1 MLGIGELVLLL
12 LVFLFT
18 GGALSRLA
26 RWALLRRAPGS
37 KQVLWALTDWIKA
50 RSATDPSASAA
61 IDPSSVSQ
69 RNTGASPSPSAD
81 GKNEETPPHL
91 AEDQ

>member
-1 MLGIGELVLLL
+1 MLGIGEIVLLL

-18 GGALSRLA
+18 GGVLSRLA

-37 KQVLWALTDWIKA
+37 KQVLWALTNWIKA
-50 RSATDPSASAA
+50 RMAADPSASAT

-69 RNTGASPSPSAD
+69 ENTGASSSPSEARE
-81 GKNEETPPHL
+81 NEETPPTTTGV
-91 AEDQ
+91 

>member
-18 GGALSRLA
+18 GGVLSRLA

-37 KQVLWALTDWIKA
+37 KQVLWALTNWIKA
-50 RSATDPSASAA
+50 RMAADPSASVT
-61 IDPSSVSQ
+61 IDPSSVSPE
-69 RNTGASPSPSAD
+69 NTGASPSPSEARE
-81 GKNEETPPHL
+81 NEETPPT
-91 AEDQ
+91 ATGV